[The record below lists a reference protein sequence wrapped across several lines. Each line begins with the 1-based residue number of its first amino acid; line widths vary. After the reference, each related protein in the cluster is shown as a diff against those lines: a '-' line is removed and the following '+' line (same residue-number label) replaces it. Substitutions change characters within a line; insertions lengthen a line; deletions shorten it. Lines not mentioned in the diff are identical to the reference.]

1 MTTLFDNLLATA
13 VLQVLLAVVLAGA
26 VSHEELLVALE
37 TCPAEIPEA

>member
-1 MTTLFDNLLATA
+1 MTTLFDNLLVTA
-13 VLQVLLAVVLAGA
+13 VLQELLAAVLAGA